1 MGGVFTKLIESNT
14 TIPTKKSQMFSTAV
28 DNQPAVDIHVLQG
41 ERPMASDNRTLGRFQ
56 LTDIP
61 PSMRGI
67 PQIEV
72 TFDIDSN
79 GILSVTALDK
89 GTGKKQNVRIESGS
103 KLSEEEIERLK
114 NEARENEEEDKKRLR
129 KSQIINDAENACMQ
143 SEKAL
148 DDFGDKVSD
157 DEKSKINDKI
167 SEIRKL
173 KDAENIDMLEKEID
187 EWMKLMNAISA
198 SIYSTPNSESESTST
213 TGTQEG
219 QENFEDVEFEEVG
232 SKSK

>member
-1 MGGVFTKLIESNT
+1 
-14 TIPTKKSQMFSTAV
+14 
-28 DNQPAVDIHVLQG
+28 
-41 ERPMASDNRTLGRFQ
+41 
-56 LTDIP
+56 
-61 PSMRGI
+61 MRGI

>member
-1 MGGVFTKLIESNT
+1 
-14 TIPTKKSQMFSTAV
+14 MFSTAV